1 LPCGAPGRPSGTG
14 AIGKDRGAI
23 AGDKGRPRLHDRA
36 SVPARKRIGRGMKL
50 PILGHDSRV
59 NVLICCGHTLSHFYI
74 LMLPTMFLAWQQA
87 FGASFAELGISVAV
101 MSGTTAIVQ
110 TPIGF
115 LVDRYGARRFLI
127 GGTLLMTLSVSL
139 MGLATSFWQIV
150 PLAMLSGLG
159 NAVFH
164 PADYAILSGSIA
176 PEKIGRSFAIH
187 TFTGHVGFASAPPVT
202 AALIWLIG
210 WRATLLSVG
219 LVGIPVALAIIWQSR
234 ILSDQKRAPQ
244 SGAGGAAGGG
254 ARMLLS
260 PSIMLF
266 FGFFM
271 VSSAAGAG
279 VQSWLI
285 TVLHGTHG
293 LSIEAASSALTGFMV
308 GTMSG
313 VLVGGWVADRSDR
326 HFTFVLV
333 LTLIGSGLM
342 LLVNLTHFPQLATVA
357 LLFVTGH
364 LIGASRTPRD
374 VMVKDAAP
382 PGQIGKVFGFVS
394 AGLAL
399 GGAVMPV
406 PYGMLIDAGRADLVL
421 VVVAGL
427 WLLSLLF
434 AGSARANTGR
444 EPLAVPAE

>member
-1 LPCGAPGRPSGTG
+1 MGSIIARWSPNDIADRTG
-14 AIGKDRGAI
+14 EN
-23 AGDKGRPRLHDRA
+23 L
-36 SVPARKRIGRGMKL
+36 KL
-50 PILGHDSRV
+50 PSFGHDARV
-59 NVLICCGHTLSHFYI
+59 NTLICCGHTLSHFYI
-74 LMLPTMFLAWQQA
+74 LMMPTMFLAWQHE
-87 FGASFAELGISVAV
+87 FGVSFAELGISVAV

-115 LVDRYGARRFLI
+115 LVDRYGARHFLI

-164 PADYAILSGSIA
+164 PADYAILSGSIH
-176 PEKIGRSFAIH
+176 PSRLGRSFAIH
-187 TFTGHVGFASAPPVT
+187 TFVGHVGFASAPPVT

-210 WRATLLSVG
+210 WRATLLTVG
-219 LVGIPVALAIIWQSR
+219 LIGIPVALAIVWQSR
-234 ILSDQKRAPQ
+234 ILADQKRAPQ
-244 SGAGGAAGGG
+244 SREATAAGG
-254 ARMLLS
+254 ARMLFS
-260 PSIMLF
+260 RSIMLF

-271 VSSAAGAG
+271 VSSMAGAG
-279 VQSWLI
+279 IQSWLI
-285 TVLHGTHG
+285 TVLHSTHG
-293 LSIEAASSALTGFMV
+293 LSIEAASSALTAFMV

-313 VLVGGWVADRSDR
+313 VLVGGWVADRTDR
-326 HFTFVLV
+326 HFTFVLA
-333 LTLIGSGLM
+333 LTVAGSALM
-342 LLVNLTHFPQLATVA
+342 LLVNLVNLPQVATAV

-399 GGAVMPV
+399 GGAIMPV
-406 PYGMLIDAGRADLVL
+406 PYGMLIDAGRPELVL
-421 VVVAGL
+421 SLVAAL
-427 WLLSLLF
+427 WLVSLLF
-434 AGSARANTGR
+434 AGGAR
-444 EPLAVPAE
+444 V

>member
-1 LPCGAPGRPSGTG
+1 LRLPSF
-14 AIGKDRGAI
+14 
-23 AGDKGRPRLHDRA
+23 
-36 SVPARKRIGRGMKL
+36 
-50 PILGHDSRV
+50 GHDARV
-59 NVLICCGHTLSHFYI
+59 NTLICCGHTLSHFYI
-74 LMLPTMFLAWQQA
+74 LCLPTMFIAWQKE
-87 FGASFAELGISVAV
+87 FDVPFAVLGISVAV

-115 LVDRYGARRFLI
+115 LVDRHGARRFLI
-127 GGTLLMTLSVSL
+127 GGTLVMTLAIAL
-139 MGLATSFWQIV
+139 MGLATQFWQIV
-150 PLAMLSGLG
+150 VLAMLSGLG

-164 PADYAILSGSIA
+164 PADYAILSGSISPA
-176 PEKIGRSFAIH
+176 KMGRSFAIH

-210 WRATLLSVG
+210 WRGALLTVG
-219 LVGIPVALAIIWQSR
+219 LVGLPVALAIVWQSR
-234 ILSDQKRAPQ
+234 ILSDQKRAPAREI
-244 SGAGGAAGGG
+244 GAGAS

-271 VSSAAGAG
+271 VSSMAGAG

-313 VLVGGWVADRSDR
+313 VLVGGWVADRTDR
-326 HFTFVLV
+326 HFSFVLV
-333 LTLIGSGLM
+333 LTLVGSALM
-342 LLVNLTHFPQLATVA
+342 LLVNLVDLPQVTTVA

-399 GGAVMPV
+399 GGAIMPV
-406 PYGMLIDAGRADLVL
+406 PYGMLIDAGKPHLVL
-421 VVVAGL
+421 TLVAAL
-427 WLLSLLF
+427 WVLSLLF
-434 AGSARANTGR
+434 AGSARANAPRTA
-444 EPLAVPAE
+444 EAAVPAE

>member
-1 LPCGAPGRPSGTG
+1 
-14 AIGKDRGAI
+14 
-23 AGDKGRPRLHDRA
+23 
-36 SVPARKRIGRGMKL
+36 MKL
-50 PILGHDSRV
+50 PSFGHDTRV
-59 NVLICCGHTLSHFYI
+59 NTLICCGHTLSHFYI
-74 LMLPTMFLAWQQA
+74 LMLPTMFLAWQKA
-87 FGASFAELGISVAV
+87 FGVSFAELGISVAV

-127 GGTLLMTLSVSL
+127 GGTLLMTLSISL
-139 MGLATSFWQIV
+139 MGLATSFWQII

-164 PADYAILSGSIA
+164 PADYAILSGSIH
-176 PEKIGRSFAIH
+176 PSRLGRSFAIH
-187 TFTGHVGFASAPPVT
+187 TFVGHVGFASAPPLT

-219 LVGIPVALAIIWQSR
+219 LVGIPVALAIVWQSR
-234 ILSDQKRAPQ
+234 ILADQKRMPQ
-244 SGAGGAAGGG
+244 AAASGAAGG
-254 ARMLLS
+254 AKMLFS

-271 VSSAAGAG
+271 TSSMAGAG

-285 TVLHGTHG
+285 TVLHSTHG
-293 LSIEAASSALTGFMV
+293 LTIEAASTALTAFMV

-313 VLVGGWVADRSDR
+313 VLVGGWVADRTDR
-326 HFTFVLV
+326 HFSFVLA
-333 LTLIGSGLM
+333 LTLAGSALM
-342 LLVNLTHFPQLATVA
+342 LLVNLAPLPQVAMLAM
-357 LLFVTGH
+357 LFVTGH

-399 GGAVMPV
+399 GGAIMPV
-406 PYGMLIDAGRADLVL
+406 PYGLLIDAGHANLVL
-421 VVVAGL
+421 VLVSGL
-427 WLLSLLF
+427 WLLSLTF
-434 AGSARANTGR
+434 AGSARANA
-444 EPLAVPAE
+444 PAAAVPQPAE